1 MVNAIVSQFVAFIL
15 FGVMVTVGKIKVAY
29 WFAIDVIS
37 TFLFIHSK
45 QFSSGTNIATMYI
58 PISVALRSEKNVSP
72 ENISL

>member
-1 MVNAIVSQFVAFIL
+1 MYFLKLNIALIVLLGFYKLMFS
-15 FGVMVTVGKIKVAY
+15 G
-29 WFAIDVIS
+29 D